1 MAGKHKIEF
10 GQLEVGCEF
19 PPASCELTP
28 EMINIYLKAVEGT
41 STLYQGTGLV
51 PPMAIAAYA
60 MVVLSESISLPAGA
74 IHVTQDIE
82 FMDTASMG
90 DTVTSY
96 ARVTRKQNRGK
107 LHILNVAIDVLKQNK
122 KAVLAGTMGFILP
135 EYVADNVL

>member
-1 MAGKHKIEF
+1 MAKQHKIEF
-10 GQLEVGCEF
+10 GQLEVGREF

-28 EMINIYLKAVEGT
+28 EMVTTYLKAVEGT
-41 STLYQGTGLV
+41 SSLYQGTEIF

-60 MVVLSESISLPAGA
+60 MAALSESISLPAGA

-82 FMDTASMG
+82 FTDTASIG

-96 ARVTRKQNRGK
+96 ARVTRKQSRGK
-107 LHILNVAIDVLKQNK
+107 LHILNVAIEVLKQNK

-135 EYVADNVL
+135 EYVADN